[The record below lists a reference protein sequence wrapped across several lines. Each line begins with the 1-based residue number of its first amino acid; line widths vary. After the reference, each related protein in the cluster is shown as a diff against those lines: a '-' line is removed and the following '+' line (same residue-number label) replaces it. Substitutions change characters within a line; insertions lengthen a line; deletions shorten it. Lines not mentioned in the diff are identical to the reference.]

1 MPRRQRACVRH
12 FPLDN
17 GNGVLKTRAHGGFD
31 RAFSKERQRMFDLTG
46 KVALVTGGSR
56 GIGRAAAVA
65 LAKQGAQVVINY
77 VSNEGAARE
86 VADAITAAGGKAEI
100 VQFDVASGDA
110 AEKAIAEVAKRLG
123 RLDILVCSA
132 GISIDGLL
140 LRLKDEDFDR
150 ILSVNVKGS
159 VGCARAATK
168 VMMRAKTGRVIFLSS
183 VVGEMGNAGQT
194 AYSAS
199 KAALL
204 GVTKSMARELSS
216 RSITVNAI
224 TPGFID
230 TDMTGA
236 LTDEQKASIN
246 ANIPLGRTGKPEE
259 IAAAVVYLASDEA
272 GYITGQTLRVN
283 GGMYM

>member
-1 MPRRQRACVRH
+1 
-12 FPLDN
+12 
-17 GNGVLKTRAHGGFD
+17 
-31 RAFSKERQRMFDLTG
+31 MFDLTG

-56 GIGRAAAVA
+56 GIGRAASVA
-65 LAKQGAQVVINY
+65 LAKRGAQVVINY
-77 VSNEGAARE
+77 VSNEAAARA
-86 VADAITAAGGKAEI
+86 VAEQIQADGGKAEL
-100 VQFDVASGDA
+100 VQFDVGNSEA

-123 RLDILVCSA
+123 RLDVLVCSA

-140 LRLKDEDFDR
+140 LRLKDDDFDR
-150 ILSVNVKGS
+150 ILSINVKGA
-159 VGCARAATK
+159 VACARAATK
-168 VMMRAKTGRVIFLSS
+168 VMMRARTGRVIFLSS

-204 GVTKSMARELSS
+204 GVTKSMARELAS

-236 LTDEQKASIN
+236 LTDDQKTAIN
-246 ANIPLGRTGKPEE
+246 SAIPLGRTGKPEE

-272 GYITGQTLRVN
+272 AYITGQALRVN

>member
-1 MPRRQRACVRH
+1 
-12 FPLDN
+12 
-17 GNGVLKTRAHGGFD
+17 
-31 RAFSKERQRMFDLTG
+31 MFDLTG

-86 VADAITAAGGKAEI
+86 VAEQIQAAGGKADI
-100 VQFDVASGDA
+100 VQFDVGNSEA
-110 AEKAIAEVAKRLG
+110 AEKAVAEVAKRLG
-123 RLDILVCSA
+123 RLDVLVCSA
-132 GISIDGLL
+132 GIAIDGLL
-140 LRLKDEDFDR
+140 LRLKDDDFER
-150 ILSVNVKGS
+150 IMSINVKGS
-159 VGCARAATK
+159 LACARAATK

-183 VVGEMGNAGQT
+183 IVGEMGNAGQT
-194 AYSAS
+194 AYAAS

-204 GVTKSMARELSS
+204 GVTKSMARELAS
-216 RSITVNAI
+216 RFITVNAI

-236 LTDEQKASIN
+236 LTDEQKAAIN
-246 ANIPLGRTGKPEE
+246 QNIPLGRTGRPEE

-272 GYITGQTLRVN
+272 AYITGQTLRVN

>member
-1 MPRRQRACVRH
+1 
-12 FPLDN
+12 
-17 GNGVLKTRAHGGFD
+17 
-31 RAFSKERQRMFDLTG
+31 MFDLTG

-56 GIGRAAAVA
+56 GIGRSAAIA
-65 LAKQGAQVVINY
+65 LAKRGAHVVINY
-77 VSNEGAARE
+77 VSNEAAARE
-86 VADAITAAGGKAEI
+86 VADLIQAGGGKAEL
-100 VQFDVASGDA
+100 VQFDVGNSES
-110 AEKAIAEVAKRLG
+110 AEKSIAEVAKRLG
-123 RLDILVCSA
+123 RLDVLVCSA

-140 LRLKDEDFDR
+140 LRLKDDDFDR
-150 ILSVNVKGS
+150 ILSINVKGA
-159 VGCARAATK
+159 VACARAATK
-168 VMMRAKTGRVIFLSS
+168 VMMRARTGRVIFLSS

-204 GVTKSMARELSS
+204 GVTKSMARELAS

-236 LTDEQKASIN
+236 LTDEQRASIN
-246 ANIPLGRTGKPEE
+246 SSIPLGRTGKPEE

-272 GYITGQTLRVN
+272 AYITGQALRVN

>member
-1 MPRRQRACVRH
+1 
-12 FPLDN
+12 
-17 GNGVLKTRAHGGFD
+17 
-31 RAFSKERQRMFDLTG
+31 MFDLTG

-56 GIGRAAAVA
+56 GIGRAASLA
-65 LAKQGAQVVINY
+65 LAKRGAHVVINY

-86 VADAITAAGGKAEI
+86 VADLIQAAGGKAEI
-100 VQFDVASGDA
+100 LQFDVGSGDA

-123 RLDILVCSA
+123 RLDVLVCSA
-132 GISIDGLL
+132 GIAIDGLL

-150 ILSVNVKGS
+150 ILAVNVKGA
-159 VGCARAATK
+159 VACARAATK
-168 VMMRAKTGRVIFLSS
+168 VMMRARTGRVIFLSS

-204 GVTKSMARELSS
+204 GVAKSMARELAS

-236 LTDEQKASIN
+236 LTEEQKASIN
-246 ANIPLGRTGKPEE
+246 SAIPLGRTGKPEE

-272 GYITGQTLRVN
+272 AYITGQALRVN